1 MIAKQKILVVD
12 DEPVNISIIVAA
24 LQPEYKTI
32 VAKNGAQ
39 ALARAAA
46 DPPPD
51 LILLDIMM
59 PDMDG
64 YEVCRR
70 LKQNEATFHIPVI
83 FITAMSDVGYE
94 TRGLECGAIDY
105 ITKPISPAIVKV
117 RVKHH
122 LERELYQSHLEDLVN
137 ERTLEIQKSKE
148 TVEAANRNLR
158 ELLKNEKQLT
168 HRAEAANRAKTDFLH
183 TISHELLTPLNAI
196 IGLNSVLLHTGLDEK
211 QADYVQ
217 MILARG
223 QDLNNIINDILVVS
237 EIGTGEFRLEAGN
250 FNLETIV
257 HEATKRVAENEGQ
270 CRLDIEP
277 ELPNALVGDFRRLR
291 RVLGNLI
298 SNAIKFSKEKA
309 DITIGIKTSWKAERK
324 AAFTFSVGDR
334 GIGISADNLEKL
346 FKEPFTQ
353 VDTSSTRLYEGLGL
367 GLHIS
372 RSLVELMGGKIWA
385 ESTPG
390 RGSTF
395 FFTAEFERQAK
406 EQPFNPQVA

>member
-12 DEPVNISIIVAA
+12 DEPVNISIIVDA
-24 LQPEYKTI
+24 LQPDYKTVI
-32 VAKNGAQ
+32 AKNGEQ
-39 ALARAAA
+39 ALKRAAA

-70 LKQNEATFHIPVI
+70 LKQRKVTAHIPVI

-94 TRGLECGAIDY
+94 TKGLECGAIDY

-122 LERELYQSHLEDLVN
+122 LERELYRSHLEDLVD
-137 ERTLEIQKSKE
+137 ERTLEIEKSKK

-168 HRAEAANRAKTDFLH
+168 FRAEAANRAKTDFLH

-196 IGLNSVLLHTGLDEK
+196 IGLNSVLRLTALDEK

-217 MILARG
+217 TIQERAG
-223 QDLNNIINDILVVS
+223 DLNGIISDILVVA
-237 EIGTGEFRLEAGN
+237 EIGTGESRLEKGN
-250 FNLETIV
+250 FFMETV
-257 HEATKRVAENEGQ
+257 VDDTVKRVNAGDGQ
-270 CRLDIEP
+270 CRLKIEP

-291 RVLGNLI
+291 RVLGNLV

-309 DITIGIKTSWKAERK
+309 NITIEIK
-324 AAFTFSVGDR
+324 AAGKSERRVAFQFSVADQ
-334 GIGISADNLEKL
+334 GIGIDADNLENL
-346 FKEPFTQ
+346 FNEPFTQ
-353 VDTSSTRLYEGLGL
+353 LDSSDTRLYEGLGL
-367 GLHIS
+367 GLYIS
-372 RSLVELMGGKIWA
+372 KSLVEMMGGKIWA
-385 ESTPG
+385 ESEPD

-395 FFTAEFERQAK
+395 FFTAEFKRQDD
-406 EQPFNPQVA
+406 EQPFSVQT

>member
-12 DEPVNISIIVAA
+12 DEPVNISIIVDA
-24 LQPEYKTI
+24 LQPDYKTVI
-32 VAKNGAQ
+32 AKNGEQ
-39 ALARAAA
+39 ALQRAAA

-70 LKQNEATFHIPVI
+70 LKQDEMTAHIPVI

-94 TRGLECGAIDY
+94 TKGLECGAIDY

-122 LERELYQSHLEDLVN
+122 LERELYRSHLEDLVD
-137 ERTLEIQKSKE
+137 ERTLEIEKSKK

-168 HRAEAANRAKTDFLH
+168 FRAEAANRAKTDFLH

-196 IGLNSVLLHTGLDEK
+196 IGLNSVLGYTGLDEK

-217 MILARG
+217 TIQARAE
-223 QDLNNIINDILVVS
+223 DLNAIISDILVVA
-237 EIGTGEFRLEAGN
+237 EIGTGEFRLEKGN
-250 FNLETIV
+250 FLLETV
-257 HEATKRVAENEGQ
+257 VADTVKRVSAGDGQ
-270 CRLDIEP
+270 CRLEIEP

-291 RVLGNLI
+291 RIFGNLV
-298 SNAIKFSKEKA
+298 SNAIKFSKGKA
-309 DITIGIKTSWKAERK
+309 DITIGLKATSKSGRR
-324 AAFTFSVGDR
+324 AAFQFSVADR
-334 GIGISADNLEKL
+334 GIGIAADNLATL
-346 FKEPFTQ
+346 FNEPFTQ
-353 VDTSSTRLYEGLGL
+353 VDTSDTRLYEGLGL
-367 GLHIS
+367 GLYIS
-372 RSLVELMGGKIWA
+372 KSLVEMMGGKIWA
-385 ESTPG
+385 ESEPDQ
-390 RGSTF
+390 GSTF
-395 FFTAEFERQAK
+395 FFTVEFERQDE
-406 EQPFNPQVA
+406 EQTFREQK